1 MFQAVAFDALPT
13 KPEYR
18 MARRTKEDAA
28 ATRDSILDAAE
39 QLFVQQG
46 VSRTTLQHIATAAG
60 VTRGAIYW
68 HFDDKAVLFNA
79 MMDRAKLP
87 MRAALDELTAS
98 NGNDPLAE
106 LHQYCIRVL
115 SETVNNPQARRVF
128 EIAVLKMEFVD
139 ELDAVRVRR
148 TEHLVEWMALA
159 EKRIA
164 SAIARGQAR
173 DDVEARTVA
182 LGMWVTIDG
191 LIRNW
196 LFDPGA
202 FDLEALGRELI
213 GPQIAGIRS
222 GASQRDA

>member
-1 MFQAVAFDALPT
+1 
-13 KPEYR
+13 

-39 QLFVQQG
+39 QLFVRQG

-98 NGNDPLAE
+98 NGSDPLAE

-164 SAIARGQAR
+164 SAIACGQAR
-173 DDVEARTVA
+173 DGVEAHTVA
-182 LGMWVTIDG
+182 LGMWITIDG

-213 GPQIAGIRS
+213 GPQIAGIRL
-222 GASQRDA
+222 G

>member
-1 MFQAVAFDALPT
+1 MV
-13 KPEYR
+13 
-18 MARRTKEDAA
+18 RRTKEDAA

-46 VSRTTLQHIATAAG
+46 VSRTTLQHIASAAG

-98 NGNDPLAE
+98 SSDDPLAE
-106 LHQYCIRVL
+106 LHQYCMRVL

-139 ELDAVRVRR
+139 EFYAVRARR
-148 TEHLVEWMALA
+148 TEHMAEWMALA
-159 EKRIA
+159 EKRVA
-164 SAIARGQAR
+164 SAVARGQAR
-173 DDVEARTVA
+173 PDVDARALA
-182 LGMWVTIDG
+182 LGLWVSIDG
-191 LIRNW
+191 LMRNW
-196 LFDPGA
+196 LFDPQA

-213 GPQIAGIRS
+213 APQISALRV
-222 GASQRDA
+222 Q

>member
-1 MFQAVAFDALPT
+1 
-13 KPEYR
+13 

-39 QLFVQQG
+39 QLFVRQG

-87 MRAALDELTAS
+87 MRAALDELTAA
-98 NGNDPLAE
+98 NGDDPLAE
-106 LHQYCIRVL
+106 LHQYCMRVL
-115 SETVNNPQARRVF
+115 SETVSNPQARRVF
-128 EIAVLKMEFVD
+128 EIAALKMEFVD
-139 ELDAVRVRR
+139 ELDGVRVRR

-159 EKRIA
+159 ETRVVA
-164 SAIARGQAR
+164 AIARGQAR
-173 DDVEARTVA
+173 LDVDPRTLA

-213 GPQIAGIRS
+213 APQLAGVKVR
-222 GASQRDA
+222 